1 MGYCYEIRPEDKDD
15 KFVKCDGRNKLCD
28 RGLDIN
34 TWNGLNNGCPSFCY
48 TLKEAK
54 EARKE
59 LAKMI
64 GHNYYT
70 DYAIGG
76 I

>member
-15 KFVKCDGRNKLCD
+15 RFVKCDGRHKLCD
-28 RGLDIN
+28 RGLDVN

-54 EARKE
+54 EARKNDR
-59 LAKMI
+59 A
-64 GHNYYT
+64 
-70 DYAIGG
+70 
-76 I
+76 